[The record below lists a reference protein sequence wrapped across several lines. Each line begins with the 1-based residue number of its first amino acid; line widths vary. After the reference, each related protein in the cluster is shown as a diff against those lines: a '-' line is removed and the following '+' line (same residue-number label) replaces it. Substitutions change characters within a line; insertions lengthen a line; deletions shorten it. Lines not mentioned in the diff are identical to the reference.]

1 MSLTPDTKGAR
12 SAKGMLA
19 WLPGLSWGVAIAMVA
34 LVIYLLLQR
43 TGVVASAAPDPR
55 GGSAAPVV
63 ISTSAPVDSNTALPE
78 FSTAGTAVVARKAS
92 LHTTIPT
99 RSRVAGMTYKVE
111 EGDSVFAL
119 AEAFK
124 LKPETILWANYD
136 VLNDNPDMLAIGQ
149 MLNVPPTD
157 GVMYKWKEGDTLQS
171 VASTFKAR
179 VQDILLFPGNKLDM
193 VNPQVTAGTQVMVP
207 GGSREFRQTW
217 IMPSI
222 PRGPAGVAT
231 NIPGTC
237 NTGAGGAFGTG
248 VFVWPGPA
256 KIISGNDFWSG
267 HLAIDI
273 AIGTGIPV
281 WAADSGVVVFSGW
294 SSLGY
299 GYMVM
304 IDHGNGFQTVYGHLS
319 ATTVVCGQSVYKGNT
334 IGLGGSTGNS
344 TGPHLHFEMR
354 YFGGFVNPKMYLR

>member
-1 MSLTPDTKGAR
+1 
-12 SAKGMLA
+12 
-19 WLPGLSWGVAIAMVA
+19 MVA
-34 LVIYLLLQR
+34 LLVYLLLQR
-43 TGVVASAAPDPR
+43 TGVVASAAPVLWGASVPT
-55 GGSAAPVV
+55 AAVK
-63 ISTSAPVDSNTALPE
+63 TSVPLDGNTTLPE
-78 FSTAGTAVVARKAS
+78 FSTNGAAEVARKAS
-92 LHTTIPT
+92 MHTTIPQ
-99 RSRVAGMTYKVE
+99 RSRVEGMNYKVE

-124 LKPETILWANYD
+124 IMPESILWANYS

-149 MLNVPPTD
+149 MLTIPPVN
-157 GVMYKWKEGDTLQS
+157 GVYHKWKEGDTFQS
-171 VASTFKAR
+171 VAAAYKAKA
-179 VQDILLFPGNKLDM
+179 QDIILFPGNNLDL
-193 VNPQVTAGTQVMVP
+193 VNPQVSAGTQVMVP
-207 GGSREFRQTW
+207 GGSREFRQSW
-217 IMPSI
+217 IIPSI
-222 PRGPAGVAT
+222 PRGAAGVAT

-237 NTGAGGAFGTG
+237 NTGTGGAYGTG
-248 VFVWPGPA
+248 VFIWPGPA
-256 KIISGNDFWSG
+256 KIISGNDYWSG

-273 AIGTGIPV
+273 AIGQGIPV

-319 ATTVVCGQSVYKGNT
+319 AALVACGQSVYKGTT

>member
-1 MSLTPDTKGAR
+1 
-12 SAKGMLA
+12 
-19 WLPGLSWGVAIAMVA
+19 MVA
-34 LVIYLLLQR
+34 LVVYLLLQR
-43 TGVVASAAPDPR
+43 TGVVASAAPDSR
-55 GGSAAPVV
+55 GGSPAPVV
-63 ISTSAPVDSNTALPE
+63 STSPPVESNAVLPAY
-78 FSTAGTAVVARKAS
+78 SAAGTASVARKAS
-92 LHTTIPT
+92 LHTTIPE
-99 RSRVAGMTYKVE
+99 RSRVDGMTYKVE

-124 LKPETILWANYD
+124 LKPETILWANYS

-149 MLNVPPTD
+149 LLNIPPVN
-157 GVMYKWKEGDTLQS
+157 GVMHTWKEGDTLES
-171 VASTFKAR
+171 VAQAYKAK
-179 VQDILLFPGNKLDM
+179 VQDILLFPGNRLDM
-193 VNPQVTAGTQVMVP
+193 VNPQVKPGTQVMVP

-237 NTGAGGAFGTG
+237 NTGTGGAYGTG
-248 VFVWPGPA
+248 VFIWPGPA
-256 KIISGNDFWSG
+256 KLISGNDYWSG

-319 ATTVVCGQSVYKGNT
+319 ATTVTCGQSVYKGNT

-354 YFGGFVNPKMYLR
+354 YFGGFVNPKIYLR